1 MVKLQ
6 NKVVRVINNVPPCDF
21 ITPHYLTFGLI
32 TLSDI
37 VKLNTCEIPDT
48 KVSNFTLA
56 LVSEQHNYDTRTASL
71 QHLNPSSFRIN
82 IRKFMRWV
90 SWRRDMIVWCPF
102 KLKSTIRNYAYQPSK
117 YTWPTKIMEWT
128 VFFTKHKTLEIK
140 AEILALKLSINALTQ
155 RWDALEKSQD
165 FISMKYDTLIET
177 IQQFNV

>member
-37 VKLNTCEIPDT
+37 VKLNTCQLFNYYFIDT
-48 KVSNFTLA
+48 KVSNFALA

-71 QHLNPSSFRIN
+71 RFRIN
-82 IRKFMRWV
+82 MRKFMRWV

-117 YTWPTKIMEWT
+117 YTWPTKIMEWR

-165 FISMKYDTLIET
+165 FISMKYDTLSET
-177 IQQFNV
+177 IQRSNV